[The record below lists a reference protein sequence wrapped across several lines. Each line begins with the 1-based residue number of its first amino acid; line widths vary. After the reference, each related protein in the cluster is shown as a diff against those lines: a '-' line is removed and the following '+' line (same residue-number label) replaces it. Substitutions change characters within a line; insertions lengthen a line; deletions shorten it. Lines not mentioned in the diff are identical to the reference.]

1 MTELLAARRNIM
13 WENWVLDVTH
23 GHEPMAFCPI
33 EDNGTIIIGLTMIS
47 GKCPGRF
54 VGIVHFDGDDAANA
68 WLAEHSAIVDELAA
82 ANAELSGGC
91 KPSA

>member
-1 MTELLAARRNIM
+1 MLG
-13 WENWVLDVTH
+13 NWVLDVTH

-33 EDNGTIIIGLTMIS
+33 EENGTIITGLTMIS

-68 WLAEHSAIVDELAA
+68 WLAEHSAIADELAA
-82 ANAELSGGC
+82 ANGQGNGPREARLESGDG
-91 KPSA
+91 SRSR